1 MTTEQSRPTQR
12 KPNRLARL
20 IPLLQWAPQYERRW
34 LRPDLIA
41 GLTGTA
47 LVVPKALGY
56 AGIAR
61 RSDRIRSL
69 RSSRR
74 RDTVRALW
82 DLTPDLDRAELRAG
96 GRCR

>member
-1 MTTEQSRPTQR
+1 MTTSNHGPR
-12 KPNRLARL
+12 KGNRTGLPA

-34 LRPDLIA
+34 LRPDPIA
-41 GLTGTA
+41 GLTVTA

-61 RSDRIRSL
+61 RSDPIRFL

-74 RDTVRALW
+74 RDTVRVLW
-82 DLTPDLDRAELRAG
+82 DVTPDLDRAELRVG